1 MNHTIGQGDPQ
12 SSRVSPQTRR
22 VFLRRVAGLGL
33 SAAGLH
39 LAPDY
44 GRAAQAANI
53 PRVGFLS
60 VPPSG
65 SSPVFQALREGLGEL
80 GYVEGQNIAIE
91 WRGAEGKDELLPN
104 LAAELTGLRVDAIVA
119 ETYPAIVA
127 VKHVT
132 NTVPIVMAVSSD
144 PIETGLVSSLA
155 RPGGNVTGLT
165 TLSTELNGK
174 RLQLLKEAVPRIKR
188 VALVW
193 ASVAAPD
200 KEPGLKEAQRAAQ
213 ALGLEVHYVEIRKSE
228 DWETAVGDVLKAGVD
243 AVFQLCDPVTLSRRK
258 ALVDFAAKSLLPSMY
273 EMKEYVLEGGLMS
286 FGPSLTA
293 MGRRSA
299 YFVDRI
305 IKGTTPP
312 DLPVEQPTKFELV
325 INLKTAKAIGA
336 TIPPT
341 LLARADEV
349 IE

>member
-1 MNHTIGQGDPQ
+1 MNRTIGRGDPQ

-22 VFLRRVAGLGL
+22 VFLHRVAGLGL
-33 SAAGLH
+33 SAAGLR

-44 GRAAQAANI
+44 GRAAQAASI
-53 PRVGFLS
+53 ARVGFLS

-144 PIETGLVSSLA
+144 PIETGLVNSLA

-228 DWETAVGDVLKAGVD
+228 DWETAVGDVLNAGVD

-325 INLKTAKAIGA
+325 INLKTAKAIGV
-336 TIPPT
+336 TIPPA
-341 LLARADEV
+341 LLTRVDEV